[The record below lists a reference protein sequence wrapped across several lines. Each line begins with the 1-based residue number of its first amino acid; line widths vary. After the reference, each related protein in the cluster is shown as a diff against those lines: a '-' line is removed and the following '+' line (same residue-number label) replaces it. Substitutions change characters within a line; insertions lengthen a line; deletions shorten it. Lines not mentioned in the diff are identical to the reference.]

1 MKLIDLTHT
10 FTSSMPVYPGDPQP
24 SLTQVATLEKEG
36 YNDHQITTVMHVG
49 THIDAPLHM
58 IAHGKRMDEIPPETF
73 IGKGVL
79 IDARGARLIDANL
92 LEGLT
97 IEPGSIVLIYTGFGA
112 KYRDRSYFENFPT
125 ITEEFAKRVVES
137 KVKIVGMDLPGPDQ
151 PPFPIHKAL
160 LGNGILIIENL
171 TNLDK
176 LLGVTNFEVIALPAK
191 LHADAAPARV
201 ISRIM

>member
-1 MKLIDLTHT
+1 ML
-10 FTSSMPVYPGDPQP
+10 FRS
-24 SLTQVATLEKEG
+24 
-36 YNDHQITTVMHVG
+36 
-49 THIDAPLHM
+49 
-58 IAHGKRMDEIPPETF
+58 
-73 IGKGVL
+73 
-79 IDARGARLIDANL
+79 
-92 LEGLT
+92 
-97 IEPGSIVLIYTGFGA
+97 GA

-201 ISRIM
+201 IARIM

>member
-49 THIDAPLHM
+49 THMDAPLHM

-201 ISRIM
+201 IARIM

>member
-1 MKLIDLTHT
+1 M
-10 FTSSMPVYPGDPQP
+10 
-24 SLTQVATLEKEG
+24 
-36 YNDHQITTVMHVG
+36 
-49 THIDAPLHM
+49 DAPLHM

-201 ISRIM
+201 IARIM